1 MILNE
6 NFKGG
11 LLIASG
17 MLILAIADN
26 YVRFISEDIGL
37 WQFHLIRSLIAVP
50 AMILFASLRSYDFWP
65 KNLKLV
71 ALRTAILVLAM
82 FIYFGSLA
90 FFPISQVAAGLFTSP
105 IFVII
110 FSVLFLGESLY
121 FSRIVAVFLG
131 TVGISIVLGINV
143 LDLSFLSIIPVAS
156 GAFYALASLA
166 LRHWCYNETPTSIML
181 IFFLGMGIFAAM
193 MTFLIEINQFFG
205 IFMISETFLTFPLK
219 IPSEETF
226 YIVIGHAAGSILGGI
241 LITAGYQKGETS
253 FVSVFEYSFLL
264 FATLWA
270 YMFFAE
276 FISSTVLFGMIL
288 IVLSG
293 FLISLSEK
301 KNNFSQFET

>member
-17 MLILAIADN
+17 MLILAITDN

-166 LRHWCYNETPTSIML
+166 LRRWCYNETPTSIML

-226 YIVIGHAAGSILGGI
+226 YIIIGHAIGSILGGI

-270 YMFFAE
+270 YMFFSE

>member
-1 MILNE
+1 MNLNE

-11 LLIASG
+11 LLITSG
-17 MLILAIADN
+17 MLILAITDN

-50 AMILFASLRSYDFWP
+50 AMILFANCRSYDFWP

-110 FSVLFLGESLY
+110 FSVLFLGERLY
-121 FSRIVAVFLG
+121 FFRIVAVFLG
-131 TVGISIVLGINV
+131 TVGIFIVLGINV
-143 LDLSFLSIIPVAS
+143 LDLSFLSFIPIAS

-166 LRHWCYNETPTSIML
+166 LRRWCYNETTTSIML
-181 IFFLGMGIFAAM
+181 IFFLGMGIVAAI
-193 MTFLIEINQFFG
+193 MTFLIEVNQFFE
-205 IFMISETFLTFPLK
+205 IFMISKTFLTFPLK
-219 IPSEETF
+219 IPSEQTF
-226 YIVIGHAAGSILGGI
+226 YIIIGHAIGSILGGI

-276 FISSTVLFGMIL
+276 FISSIVLFGMIL
-288 IVLSG
+288 IVTSG

-301 KNNFSQFET
+301 KNNFS

>member
-1 MILNE
+1 MNLNE

-11 LLIASG
+11 LLITSG
-17 MLILAIADN
+17 MLILAITDN

-50 AMILFASLRSYDFWP
+50 AMILFANCRSYDFWP

-110 FSVLFLGESLY
+110 FSVLFLGERLY

-131 TVGISIVLGINV
+131 TVGIFIVLGINV
-143 LDLSFLSIIPVAS
+143 LDLSFLSFIPIAS

-166 LRHWCYNETPTSIML
+166 LRRWCYNETATSIML
-181 IFFLGMGIFAAM
+181 IFFLGMGIVAAI
-193 MTFLIEINQFFG
+193 MTFLIEVSQFFE
-205 IFMISETFLTFPLK
+205 IFMISKTFLTFPLK
-219 IPSEETF
+219 IPSEQTF
-226 YIVIGHAAGSILGGI
+226 YIIIGHAIGSILGGI

-276 FISSTVLFGMIL
+276 FISSIVLFGMIL
-288 IVLSG
+288 IVTSG

-301 KNNFSQFET
+301 KNNFS

>member
-1 MILNE
+1 MNLNE

-11 LLIASG
+11 LLITSG
-17 MLILAIADN
+17 MLILAITDN

-50 AMILFASLRSYDFWP
+50 AMILFANLRSYDFWP

-110 FSVLFLGESLY
+110 FSVLFLGERLY

-131 TVGISIVLGINV
+131 TVGIFIVLGINV
-143 LDLSFLSIIPVAS
+143 LDLSFLSFIPIAS

-166 LRHWCYNETPTSIML
+166 LRRWCYNETATSIML
-181 IFFLGMGIFAAM
+181 IFFLGMGIFAAI
-193 MTFLIEINQFFG
+193 MTFLIEVNQFFE
-205 IFMISETFLTFPLK
+205 IFMISKTFLTFPLK
-219 IPSEETF
+219 IPSEQTF
-226 YIVIGHAAGSILGGI
+226 YIIIGHAIGSILGGI

-276 FISSTVLFGMIL
+276 FISSIVLFGMIL
-288 IVLSG
+288 IVTSG

-301 KNNFSQFET
+301 KNNFS

>member
-1 MILNE
+1 MNLNE

-11 LLIASG
+11 LLITSG
-17 MLILAIADN
+17 MLILAITDN

-50 AMILFASLRSYDFWP
+50 AMILFANLSSYDFWP

-110 FSVLFLGESLY
+110 FSVLFLGERLY

-131 TVGISIVLGINV
+131 TVGIFIVLGINV
-143 LDLSFLSIIPVAS
+143 LDLSFLSFIPIAS

-166 LRHWCYNETPTSIML
+166 LRRWCYNEPAISIML
-181 IFFLGMGIFAAM
+181 IFFLGMGIVAAI
-193 MTFLIEINQFFG
+193 MTFLIEVNQFFE
-205 IFMISETFLTFPLK
+205 IFMISKTFLTFPLK
-219 IPSEETF
+219 IPSEQTF
-226 YIVIGHAAGSILGGI
+226 YIIIGHAIGSILGGI

-276 FISSTVLFGMIL
+276 FISSIVLFGMIL
-288 IVLSG
+288 IVTSG

-301 KNNFSQFET
+301 KNNFS

>member
-1 MILNE
+1 MNLNE

-11 LLIASG
+11 LLITSG
-17 MLILAIADN
+17 MLILAITDN

-50 AMILFASLRSYDFWP
+50 AMLLFANLRSYDFWP
-65 KNLKLV
+65 KNFKLV

-110 FSVLFLGESLY
+110 FSVLFLGERLY

-131 TVGISIVLGINV
+131 TVGIFIVLGINV
-143 LDLSFLSIIPVAS
+143 LDLSFLSFIPIAS

-166 LRHWCYNETPTSIML
+166 LRRWCYNETATSIML
-181 IFFLGMGIFAAM
+181 IFFLGMGIVAAI
-193 MTFLIEINQFFG
+193 MTFLIEVNQFFE
-205 IFMISETFLTFPLK
+205 IFMISKTFLTFPLK
-219 IPSEETF
+219 TPSEETF
-226 YIVIGHAAGSILGGI
+226 YIIIGHAIGSILGGI

-276 FISSTVLFGMIL
+276 FISSIVLFGMIL
-288 IVLSG
+288 IVTSG

-301 KNNFSQFET
+301 KNKFS

>member
-1 MILNE
+1 MNLNE

-11 LLIASG
+11 LLITSG
-17 MLILAIADN
+17 MLILAITDN

-50 AMILFASLRSYDFWP
+50 AMILFANCRSYDFWP

-110 FSVLFLGESLY
+110 FSVLFLGERLY
-121 FSRIVAVFLG
+121 FSRIAAVFLG
-131 TVGISIVLGINV
+131 TVGIFIVLGINV
-143 LDLSFLSIIPVAS
+143 LDLSFLSFIPIAS

-166 LRHWCYNETPTSIML
+166 LRRWCYNETATSIML
-181 IFFLGMGIFAAM
+181 IFFLGMGIVAAI
-193 MTFLIEINQFFG
+193 MTFLIEVNQFFE
-205 IFMISETFLTFPLK
+205 IFMISKTFLTFPLK
-219 IPSEETF
+219 IPSEQTF
-226 YIVIGHAAGSILGGI
+226 YIIIGHAIGSILGGI

-276 FISSTVLFGMIL
+276 FISSIVLFGMIL
-288 IVLSG
+288 IVTSG

-301 KNNFSQFET
+301 KNNFS

>member
-1 MILNE
+1 MNLNE

-11 LLIASG
+11 LLITSG
-17 MLILAIADN
+17 MLILAITDN

-50 AMILFASLRSYDFWP
+50 AMILFANLRSYDFWP

-110 FSVLFLGESLY
+110 FSVLFLGERLY

-131 TVGISIVLGINV
+131 TVGIFIVLGINV
-143 LDLSFLSIIPVAS
+143 LDLSFLSFIPIAS

-166 LRHWCYNETPTSIML
+166 LRRWCYNETATSIML
-181 IFFLGMGIFAAM
+181 IFFLGMGIVAAI
-193 MTFLIEINQFFG
+193 MTFLIEVNQFFE
-205 IFMISETFLTFPLK
+205 IFMISKTFLTFPLK
-219 IPSEETF
+219 IPAEQTF
-226 YIVIGHAAGSILGGI
+226 YIIIGHAIGSILGGI

-276 FISSTVLFGMIL
+276 FISSIVLFGMIL
-288 IVLSG
+288 IVTSG

-301 KNNFSQFET
+301 KNNFS